1 MSRAALGNLMLLLVA
16 GVLGFAVWQTQQ
28 SDKPERLTNLSIEEI
43 RQIDISDL
51 SGRFIRLH
59 KRGDLWQIN
68 ELPADAGRIDQ
79 LLKICA
85 TPSLLSFEAPGDL
98 APFGLEV
105 PKIVLKLNDEPL
117 AFGNTDPVNGWRYVG
132 YAGNVHLIAD
142 GFYHHLSAPA
152 EAWVERD

>member
-1 MSRAALGNLMLLLVA
+1 MSRAALANLMLLLVA

-68 ELPADAGRIDQ
+68 DLPADAGRID
-79 LLKICA
+79 
-85 TPSLLSFEAPGDL
+85 
-98 APFGLEV
+98 
-105 PKIVLKLNDEPL
+105 
-117 AFGNTDPVNGWRYVG
+117 
-132 YAGNVHLIAD
+132 
-142 GFYHHLSAPA
+142 
-152 EAWVERD
+152 

>member
-51 SGRFIRLH
+51 SGRFIRLS

-79 LLKICA
+79 LLKICQ
-85 TPSLLSFEAPGDL
+85 TPSLTRFEAPNDL
-98 APFGLEV
+98 APFGLAA
-105 PKIVLKLNDEPL
+105 PKIVLKLNDETL
-117 AFGNTDPVNGWRYVG
+117 TFGSTDPVNGWRYVG
-132 YAGNVHLIAD
+132 YAGNIHLIAD
-142 GFYHHLSAPA
+142 GFYHHLSIPA
-152 EAWVERD
+152 EAWVDRD

>member
-1 MSRAALGNLMLLLVA
+1 MSRAALGNLMLLLMA

-59 KRGDLWQIN
+59 KTGDLWQIN

-79 LLKICA
+79 LLKISQ
-85 TPSLLSFEAPGDL
+85 TPSLMCFEAPSDL
-98 APFGLEV
+98 APFGLAA
-105 PKIVLKLNDEPL
+105 PKIVLKLNDETL
-117 AFGNTDPVNGWRYVG
+117 NFGSTDPVNGWRYVG
-132 YAGNVHLIAD
+132 YAGEVHLIAD